1 MALEGFSDYKRRE
14 FCKAV
19 KCSVQV
25 KLNNLSEKSEEYEH
39 VRRECSTACLY
50 TTWQFHHWL
59 IERDYIII
67 ASLKLKNKSSLFASI
82 DTDLLR
88 WIDEQIQGGKF
99 HSRSDLIESLL
110 NEHRKAS
117 REA

>member
-1 MALEGFSDYKRRE
+1 MSFEGFAEYKRRE
-14 FCKAV
+14 FCNAV

-25 KLNNLSEKSEEYEH
+25 KLIGLSEKSEEYEQI
-39 VRRECSTACLY
+39 RKECSTACLY

-59 IERDYIII
+59 IENNYIII

-82 DTDLLR
+82 ETDLLR
-88 WIDEQIQGGKF
+88 WIDKQVQGGKF

-110 NEHRKAS
+110 REHRKAS
-117 REA
+117 RDA